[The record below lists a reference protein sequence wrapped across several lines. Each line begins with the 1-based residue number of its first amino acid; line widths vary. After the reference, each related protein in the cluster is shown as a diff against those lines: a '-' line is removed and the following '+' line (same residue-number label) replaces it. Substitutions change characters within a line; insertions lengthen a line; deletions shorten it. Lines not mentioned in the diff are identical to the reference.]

1 MLVIGGAGTGKS
13 SIMAQYATSAA
24 ARGDRAA
31 IFAFDELRDTAIH
44 RADALGMAMSRHIAA
59 GRIVLQ
65 QIDPGELTPGE
76 LVHRAIELVEREHVR
91 FIALDTLNGYL
102 HAMPAEQHLYIQ
114 LHELLSYLG
123 QRGVTTMLVMAQS
136 GMVGT
141 MHSPVDISY
150 IADNV
155 VLLRYFEA
163 EGRIRKAISVVKKR
177 TGRHENTIRELSL
190 GSHGIEVGAP
200 LTEFQGVLTGVPH
213 FHGEPSKLS
222 VK

>member
-1 MLVIGGAGTGKS
+1 MHFDHSQGTTTHVLPE
-13 SIMAQYATSAA
+13 SI
-24 ARGDRAA
+24 D
-31 IFAFDELRDTAIH
+31 F
-44 RADALGMAMSRHIAA
+44 
-59 GRIVLQ
+59 
-65 QIDPGELTPGE
+65 
-76 LVHRAIELVEREHVR
+76 
-91 FIALDTLNGYL
+91 
-102 HAMPAEQHLYIQ
+102 IQ

-123 QRGVTTMLVMAQS
+123 QRGVTTMLVMAQA

-155 VLLRYFEA
+155 LLLRYFEA

-177 TGRHENTIRELSL
+177 TGRHEDTIRELSL
-190 GSHGIEVGAP
+190 GSGGIQVGAP

-213 FHGEPSKLS
+213 FHGAPSQLS